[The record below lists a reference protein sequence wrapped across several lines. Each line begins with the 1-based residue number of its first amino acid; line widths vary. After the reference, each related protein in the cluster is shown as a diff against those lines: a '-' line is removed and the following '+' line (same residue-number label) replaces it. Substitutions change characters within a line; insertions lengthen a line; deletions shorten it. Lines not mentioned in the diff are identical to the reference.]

1 MGSTHETSYTH
12 THSLLT
18 LTVYI
23 VRTRG
28 TICLPSLQH
37 KQKQSKIISD
47 IFSMNKIYFEKAI
60 PHGNYAASV
69 GTHEA
74 G

>member
-1 MGSTHETSYTH
+1 MGSTHGTSYTH

-37 KQKQSKIISD
+37 KQKQSKIIWYKKKKGFHVPVL
-47 IFSMNKIYFEKAI
+47 IRKYLR
-60 PHGNYAASV
+60 V
-69 GTHEA
+69 W
-74 G
+74 